1 MIYEYENGV
10 LIEYQICTNM
20 KKLREISNIIIENC
34 SAIKHCLVFIS
45 NDSKDINSLITSMN
59 QKGKSLIKNVK
70 KSFEKSDESYD
81 AYTYDE
87 YIFPEIINIIER
99 IIVHGEV
106 SLIKDLFNTSD
117 VSLEE
122 GDIIKYKSSYLLE
135 AIDALTKVFISKGD
149 SDTLVKAKKLLE
161 QTNFCELTL
170 PKGSIKDYYGELQ
183 MCFELEI
190 LRKIPSERIQELNE
204 IKIKYGADWYDEVI
218 SKLNSLRFLEKN
230 IDASVDHQFIKRFG
244 KSGKSKKN

>member
-34 SAIKHCLVFIS
+34 SAINHCLIFIS
-45 NDSKDINSLITSMN
+45 NDSKDINSFITSMN
-59 QKGKSLIKNVK
+59 QKGKSFIKNVK
-70 KSFEKSDESYD
+70 SDEDYD

-99 IIVHGEV
+99 IIVNGKV

-122 GDIIKYKSSYLLE
+122 GEIIKSKSSYLLE
-135 AIDALTKVFISKGD
+135 AIAALQKFLLSKGD

-161 QTNFCELTL
+161 QNNFCELTL
-170 PKGSIKDYYGELQ
+170 PKESIKAYYGELQ
-183 MCFELEI
+183 MCFELKM
-190 LRKIPSERIQELNE
+190 LRKIPDNNLQELNKLKE
-204 IKIKYGADWYDEVI
+204 QYGDNWYEELI
-218 SKLNSLRFLEKN
+218 SKLNNLKKLEEAKET
-230 IDASVDHQFIKRFG
+230 SVDHQFIKRFG